1 MNKITSEQLIKGVMS
16 YLNTEIIPCIED
28 PFTKI
33 ILKTMTIT
41 AESKMTAYKNL
52 VDELL
57 KNPFARD
64 FLDVDN
70 KGTFEVET
78 LIDSLRKAV
87 NECGELTIK
96 IPPVR
101 FLSPEEKVL
110 GFNSTDISKLKQYL
124 TTETKGGIRE

>member
-1 MNKITSEQLIKGVMS
+1 MNKITSEQLVKGIMS

-33 ILKTMTIT
+33 VLKTMTIT
-41 AESKMTAYKNL
+41 AESKMPAYKKV
-52 VDELL
+52 VDDLL
-57 KNPFARD
+57 TNPFVKE
-64 FLDVDN
+64 LVEVDN
-70 KGTFEVET
+70 TGTFEVET

-96 IPPVR
+96 VPPVP
-101 FLSPEEKVL
+101 LISPEEKVL

-124 TTETKGGIRE
+124 TNENRGGNK

>member
-1 MNKITSEQLIKGVMS
+1 MNKINSEQLVKGVMS

-33 ILKTMTIT
+33 VLKTMTIT
-41 AESKMTAYKNL
+41 AESKMSAYKKV
-52 VDELL
+52 VDDLL
-57 KNPFARD
+57 TNPFVKE
-64 FLDVDN
+64 LVEVDN
-70 KGTFEVET
+70 TGTFEIET

-96 IPPVR
+96 VPPVP
-101 FLSPEEKVL
+101 LISPEEKVL

-124 TTETKGGIRE
+124 TNENRGGNK